1 LAIQH
6 TDCPRCAA
14 TVATYI
20 TRCGCGFSFEGI
32 EDTEPTQRL
41 EALAEE
47 ERLYEDYLAARASQA
62 IAEATEAE
70 RAMLEEPDNYYRT
83 SRAERAVATRE
94 AMLAELY
101 QQKLRATEILA
112 SIEAAKTYSKKV
124 RALNPHKH
132 KPQEHNHAAPVPAPA
147 VVEPAVAAKP
157 AIEKTVVV
165 MASTP
170 AAAVVANIKTPTAA
184 PMPKSIAATP
194 VTDVRLASPAVPA
207 RPVVLAPTVVVALT
221 ADTPPAK
228 ADEVGAYTAKL
239 EEILLNSKR
248 AAPPTRPAERATAAV
263 SPTPKA
269 PQTPP
274 LAAADHRAAGPVV
287 TDGARTPAAPAIS
300 AATPPPTMR
309 PEELLEHAS
318 KAIRVRAVAMA
329 TRLYGAADT
338 ETRTATNAP
347 HAARIETPATLS
359 NEATRTYGKAA
370 RPKPTEPAQV
380 ASAPA
385 VVESAEGMQKENP
398 ARAEQASQAYAK
410 YPHRSTRTHRIK
422 QEQPTAAVKVAASPV
437 PSMPTAPPQPPPE
450 PYIDDR
456 PSAIFR
462 AIQAAK
468 AEKIVQAANLARSL
482 ELKQCRFCAATHVAD
497 VKHCGCG
504 YLLEESIEL
513 PELVLS
519 SKERAEL
526 IEDGI
531 QIKRPQSPG
540 KNRDRC

>member
-1 LAIQH
+1 MAIQH

-70 RAMLEEPDNYYRT
+70 RAVLEEPDNYYRT
-83 SRAERAVATRE
+83 SRAERAVATRA
-94 AMLAELY
+94 AMLAELH
-101 QQKLRATEILA
+101 QQKLRTAEILA
-112 SIEAAKTYSKKV
+112 SIEAAKTYSRKV

-165 MASTP
+165 MAPTP
-170 AAAVVANIKTPTAA
+170 AAAVAANVKTPTAA
-184 PMPKSIAATP
+184 PMPKPIAATP

-248 AAPPTRPAERATAAV
+248 AAPPPA
-263 SPTPKA
+263 
-269 PQTPP
+269 
-274 LAAADHRAAGPVV
+274 
-287 TDGARTPAAPAIS
+287 
-300 AATPPPTMR
+300 MR

-385 VVESAEGMQKENP
+385 VVESAEGMQKEKP

-422 QEQPTAAVKVAASPV
+422 QEQPTAAVKVTASPV

-482 ELKQCRFCAATHVAD
+482 ELKQCRFCAATHAAD